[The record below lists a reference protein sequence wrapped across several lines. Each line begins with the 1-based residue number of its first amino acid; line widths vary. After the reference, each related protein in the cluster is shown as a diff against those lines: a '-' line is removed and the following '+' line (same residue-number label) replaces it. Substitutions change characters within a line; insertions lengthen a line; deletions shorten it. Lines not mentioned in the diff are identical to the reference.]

1 MSKEEK
7 TTLLAE
13 NRRAGFNYAIEES
26 LECGIVL
33 KGAEV
38 KSLRERHLSFRDAY
52 ALLKDG
58 ELYIIGLRI
67 ENYPQATHDILDP
80 ERTRKLLLH
89 KREITRLQKKMQN
102 ASLNLIPLK
111 LYMKNGRVK
120 VLIGIGKGKSN
131 IDKRETIKDR
141 EVKRELRRVLKRG

>member
-13 NRRAGFNYAIEES
+13 NRRDGFNYAIEES

-80 ERTRKLLLH
+80 ERTRKLLLARWQRAVSESGSVSQERRTGSH
-89 KREITRLQKKMQN
+89 K
-102 ASLNLIPLK
+102 PC
-111 LYMKNGRVK
+111 GRRCRH
-120 VLIGIGKGKSN
+120 L
-131 IDKRETIKDR
+131 
-141 EVKRELRRVLKRG
+141 LRFIIADAAPCRCRSVSYRA